1 MTRSAVCRAVISAGR
16 RRLLIATLGALVAA
30 VLAIDQAKRLIAL
43 ARRQGMSRDELAQLI
58 TGLG

>member
-1 MTRSAVCRAVISAGR
+1 
-16 RRLLIATLGALVAA
+16 LGALVAA